1 MKTVRTMNPAKP
13 VPLLDADDGSRKPNK
28 QLTSAEQGKLWA
40 AYMGNTM
47 GACVLQHMLQHAE
60 DPEIKQVVEH
70 ALGLAT
76 KFHTTIRDI
85 YKQENYPV
93 PLGFT
98 EQDVNVNAERLFLDE
113 FCLHYLRYTS
123 KAGMSIYG
131 IAVSLMSRQDLR
143 TFFMDCVKSTIAL
156 IDMVDVVLEKKGFSK
171 PPPLIPYPGSIDM
184 VKKQSYLNGF
194 FGKVRPLQSLEIAHL
209 YECIENNSISRAV
222 LVGFSQTAQS
232 EQVRAYMRRGQEIA
246 AKHYEIFSGALA
258 EEHLSTFPLLDP
270 LVTAS
275 TSPPFSDKLMTAHK
289 LDMFT
294 MRIRSYGNA
303 LAFAARHD
311 LAQKYGRLLVE
322 VGNYAEDG
330 ANIMIDHGWMEQP
343 PQSVDRESLAS
354 K

>member
-1 MKTVRTMNPAKP
+1 MKTVRTMNPVQP
-13 VPLLDADDGSRKPNK
+13 VPLLDDSEGIRKPNA

-40 AYMGNTM
+40 AFMGNTM
-47 GACVLQHMLQHAE
+47 GACVLQHMLQHIE

-70 ALGLAT
+70 ALSLAT
-76 KFHTTIRDI
+76 RFQAVIKDI
-85 YKQENYPV
+85 YAQENYPI

-98 EQDVNVNAERLFLDE
+98 EQDVHEGADRLFLDE

-123 KAGMSIYG
+123 KAGMSVYG
-131 IAVSLMSRQDLR
+131 IAVSLMTR
-143 TFFMDCVKSTIAL
+143 TDIRSFFMDCVKSTMEL
-156 IDMVDVVLEKKGFSK
+156 IDMVDVVLQKKGFAK
-171 PPPLIPYPGSIDM
+171 PPPLIPYPGAIDM

-209 YECIENNSISRAV
+209 YESIENNAISRAV

-232 EQVRAYMRRGQEIA
+232 EQVKAYMRRGQEIA
-246 AKHYEIFSGALA
+246 AKHYEIFSEQLA
-258 EEHLSTFPLLDP
+258 EEHLSTFPILDP

-311 LAQKYGRLLVE
+311 LAHKYGRLLVE

-343 PQSVDRESLAS
+343 PQTVDRETLAS

>member
-1 MKTVRTMNPAKP
+1 MKAMKP
-13 VPLLDADDGSRKPNK
+13 MKQVQQGPSLVTGVSSQTLAA

-40 AYMGNTM
+40 AYMGNSM
-47 GACVLQHMLQHAE
+47 GACVLQHMLEHVE

-70 ALGLAT
+70 ARNLAVRFQSVI
-76 KFHTTIRDI
+76 KDI
-85 YKQENYPV
+85 YAQEKYPI
-93 PLGFT
+93 PQGFT
-98 EQDVNVNAERLFLDE
+98 ERDVHDGADRLFLDE

-131 IAVSLMSRQDLR
+131 IAVSLMSRTDIR
-143 TFFMDCVKSTIAL
+143 AFFMDCVKSTMEL
-156 IDMVDVVLEKKGFSK
+156 IDMVDIVLEKKGFAK

-184 VKKQSYLNGF
+184 VEKQSYLNGF

-209 YECIENNSISRAV
+209 YESIENNAVSRAV

-232 EQVRAYMRRGQEIA
+232 EQVRSYMRRGQEIA
-246 AKHYEIFSGALA
+246 AKHYEIFSAQLA
-258 EEHLSTFPLLDP
+258 EEHLSTFPILDP

-275 TSPPFSDKLMTAHK
+275 TCPPFSDKLMTAHK

-311 LAQKYGRLLVE
+311 LAHKYGRLLVE
-322 VGNYAEDG
+322 AGNYAEDG
-330 ANIMIDHGWMEQP
+330 ANILIDNGWMEQP
-343 PQSVDRESLAS
+343 PQTVDRDALSS
-354 K
+354 R